1 MKIRIFFRFFII
13 GQDRRSSGIQEKL
26 NFYPFPFLRKLRQTH
41 HRPPSFQIFNKL
53 AFFP

>member
-26 NFYPFPFLRKLRQTH
+26 NFTCP
-41 HRPPSFQIFNKL
+41 
-53 AFFP
+53 AFFSNLQ

>member
-26 NFYPFPFLRKLRQTH
+26 NFTCPAFLRKLRQTH